1 LSEASMRVR
10 MGRAIVFSASIAAAA
25 YLGFSFW
32 AGWHDVASAFAAVG
46 WSWTAY
52 VLGLSLI
59 NYVVR
64 FVRWQLYLSTLGH
77 PVPIL
82 ASCMIYFAGF
92 AFTTTPGKAGEMLR
106 GVFLGSRGVPFVH
119 STAAFLSERLSD
131 LLAIVLIC
139 LLGFSAYPPG
149 RFVVVIGA
157 FVVALLA
164 IGLSQKRAL
173 VALGRWLEGHSSRLV
188 RAGGRLVP
196 LLLEARRCHRPEI
209 LLIATP
215 LSLLAW
221 AAEAFAFCLVLDRV
235 GIGVGLPFG
244 MFIYAIATLAGALS
258 FLPGGLGSAEAVM
271 VAALLMKGAPEPQA
285 VAATIIIRLAT
296 LWFSVALGIG
306 AIIIGRRNLLL
317 VAGAE
322 AA

>member
-1 LSEASMRVR
+1 MRMRLGRGIVLSATL
-10 MGRAIVFSASIAAAA
+10 AAAI

-32 AGWHDVASAFAAVG
+32 AGWHDVAGAFAAVG
-46 WSWTAY
+46 WIWMAC

-59 NYVVR
+59 NYGVR

-77 PVPIL
+77 PVPVF

-106 GVFLGSRGVPFVH
+106 GVFLGARGVPFVR

-139 LLGFSAYPPG
+139 FLGYWAYPAG
-149 RFVVVIGA
+149 RFVVVVGA
-157 FVVALLA
+157 LVIALLA
-164 IGLSQKRAL
+164 IGLSQGRAIA
-173 VALGRWLEGHSSRLV
+173 ALGRWLEGRSSRLV
-188 RAGGRLVP
+188 RAGSHLVL

-221 AAEAFAFCLVLDRV
+221 AAEALGFCLVLDRM
-235 GIGVGLPFG
+235 GIGFGLPFG
-244 MFIYAIATLAGALS
+244 MFVYALATLAGALS

-271 VAALLMKGAPEPQA
+271 VAALLIKGVSEPRA

-306 AIIIGRRNLLL
+306 AMIIGRRTLLL
-317 VAGAE
+317 AAGAE
-322 AA
+322 AT

>member
-1 LSEASMRVR
+1 M
-10 MGRAIVFSASIAAAA
+10 
-25 YLGFSFW
+25 
-32 AGWHDVASAFAAVG
+32 
-46 WSWTAY
+46 
-52 VLGLSLI
+52 
-59 NYVVR
+59 R

-82 ASCMIYFAGF
+82 SSCMIYFAGF

-131 LLAIVLIC
+131 LLCDSVDLFVGMLRLILQVD
-139 LLGFSAYPPG
+139 LLSSSA
-149 RFVVVIGA
+149 
-157 FVVALLA
+157 
-164 IGLSQKRAL
+164 
-173 VALGRWLEGHSSRLV
+173 HSWSRYWRLV
-188 RAGGRLVP
+188 YPKSARWWLLDAGWKATVQDWLRAGGRLVP

-235 GIGVGLPFG
+235 RSGVGLPFG

-258 FLPGGLGSAEAVM
+258 FLPEGLGV
-271 VAALLMKGAPEPQA
+271 P
-285 VAATIIIRLAT
+285 RLS
-296 LWFSVALGIG
+296 WSQPYS
-306 AIIIGRRNLLL
+306 
-317 VAGAE
+317 
-322 AA
+322 